1 MFYVHVEMY
10 ILWFLGG
17 ALYICQL
24 YPINCVIQIFYML
37 ADFLSGIL
45 PVDEKGMKF
54 AKGNCGFVYFAF
66 ELYQFFMVYFEG
78 LV

>member
-24 YPINCVIQIFYML
+24 YPINCVIQIFYIL
-37 ADFLSGIL
+37 ADFLSGSS
-45 PVDEKGMKF
+45 
-54 AKGNCGFVYFAF
+54 AS
-66 ELYQFFMVYFEG
+66 
-78 LV
+78 